1 MTQKNRT
8 TWILANAV
16 SVALSVAS
24 STAFAAGSYSSATLI
39 REVDGLRNSLPMKDP
54 GRAQLTLRLADLYFD
69 YQAELFRDA
78 GGDPSDTKVR
88 RARQDAVRMYEEAL
102 SGNNGMMPKPSYA
115 VETKIKFQLGR
126 LHSDLGQTDKAMTI
140 FKELAQK
147 ADFPELQ
154 RESLLRMAENAE
166 SSGRFE
172 EAAKLFGTVAQI
184 CSGGDVCVYTRY
196 RMAWAKNRGGDVAG
210 AITEMKT
217 ALYDSKGQIREESL
231 RDLVQFMGSAPAQA
245 QEEMVWL
252 EQFAG
257 KHHRMSLMDDLAAS
271 YFSAGNKTQGTQV
284 LELLYSRKP
293 TLAKRVKLMEENYG
307 VRKWDRFVSLLEDT
321 VGGELP
327 SGPDAAKETA
337 EIEGVLRRLSVQLDA
352 ERKTQA
358 DKIPM
363 FLKTVDFYLG
373 LFPKSTIRS
382 QMIDGWIAAETNQEK
397 KIARLALWINDSN
410 TQGKEL
416 IRLREMRASI
426 AQKAKNHAIIA
437 EEMSALA
444 LIAATPA
451 KKREYQYL
459 AARAQYE
466 LKNLDQ
472 AMPTF
477 EALSDRNSFG
487 NEPDQWAIQSKNLV
501 LDILNQ
507 KKDFAKILASAEQ
520 WTNDPILKRNAKLR
534 DELADIQ
541 KIADQAKFELAG
553 INRGVEGLKTFMD
566 FCKTGQFT
574 PKSCENAKI
583 LSIETKSQGDLIAVL
598 EKQGNETDLAAEYEA
613 SGYFL
618 KAAKLQEKL
627 LAGKDWTLK
636 NALRVA
642 LLYELGGDM
651 RESRRIVESLTSSKG
666 ASITKNW
673 SEQEQLLVYHTLR
686 DQKMLNAGSL
696 NMAWTTKNRL
706 MLAEELEEKGQGSKL
721 TKEVILSAAETSGPA
736 WARYVLEEGR
746 ALDAEQRKIGFYGKN
761 GQKKFDQRLK
771 AIAALNKYAEK
782 RLPGSDAKTRV
793 ELAGICTEAYQGLS
807 DEILNSPI
815 PQGLPEEAV
824 VQIKASLDQMALPFV
839 DQTGKYR
846 QVVMA
851 EWAKVTDEKDRQDL
865 LKRVSKLAAWTGSAS
880 GNDLVVTSQASAQP
894 TAIAKATHSVSD
906 QGILGMAT
914 SNAGGTNAQIERLH
928 SNPQDRD
935 ALQALK
941 EYYASKQQPRLSA
954 YFEGRLRDLK

>member
-1 MTQKNRT
+1 MIQKNRT

-16 SVALSVAS
+16 IASMLVAS
-24 STAFAAGSYSSATLI
+24 AAFAAGYSSATLI

-78 GGDPSDTKVR
+78 GGDPSDSKVK

-102 SGNNGMMPKPSYA
+102 SGNNGLMPKPSYA

-126 LHSDLGQTDKAMTI
+126 LHSDLGQTDRAMAI
-140 FKELAQK
+140 FADLSKK

-154 RESLLRMAENAE
+154 REALLRLAENAE
-166 SSGRFE
+166 NSGRFE

-196 RMAWAKNRGGDVAG
+196 RMAWAKNRGGDIHG

-271 YFSAGNKTQGTQV
+271 YFSAGNKVQGTQV
-284 LELLYSRKP
+284 LELLYNRKP
-293 TLAKRVKLMEENYG
+293 TLTKRVKLMEETYA
-307 VRKWDRFVSLLEDT
+307 VRKWDRFTSLLEDT

-327 SGPDAAKETA
+327 SGPDTQKEVA
-337 EIEGVLRRLSVQLDA
+337 EIEGTLRRLSVQLDA

-358 DKIPM
+358 DKVPF

-373 LFPKSTIRS
+373 LFPTSTIRT
-382 QMIDGWIAAETNQEK
+382 QMIDGWIAAESNPEK
-397 KIARLALWINDSN
+397 KIARLAQWISEPH

-426 AQKAKNHAIIA
+426 AQKAKNNAIVA
-437 EEMSALA
+437 EEMAALTA
-444 LIAATPA
+444 IAATPA

-459 AARAQYE
+459 TARAHYE

-472 AMPTF
+472 AMPLFQT
-477 EALSDRNSFG
+477 LSARSSFG

-507 KKDFAKILASAEQ
+507 KKDFAQILANAEE
-520 WTNDPILKRNAKLR
+520 WTNDPILKRNAKLK

-553 INRGVEGLKTFMD
+553 INRGEEGLKTFKL
-566 FCKTGQFT
+566 FCMAGQFT

-583 LSIETKSQGDLIAVL
+583 LSIETKNQGALISVL
-598 EKQGNETDLAAEYEA
+598 EKQGNETDLASEYEA

-627 LAGKDWTLK
+627 LSGKDWTLK

-651 RESRRIVESLTSSKG
+651 RESRRIVESLSSAKG
-666 ASITKNW
+666 ANLSKNW
-673 SEQEQLLVYHTLR
+673 TEAEQLLVYHTLK
-686 DQKMLNAGSL
+686 DQKMLNAGHL
-696 NMAWTTKNRL
+696 NLAWSTKNRL
-706 MLAEELEEKGQGSKL
+706 MLAEYLEENGQASKL
-721 TKEVILSAAETSGPA
+721 TKEVVLSASEITGPA
-736 WARYVLEEGR
+736 WAKYILAEARE
-746 ALDAEQRKIGFYGKN
+746 LDAKQRPISFYGKN

-771 AIAALNKYAEK
+771 AIAELNKFAEK
-782 RLPGSDAKTRV
+782 RLPGADAKTRV
-793 ELAGICTEAYQGLS
+793 ELAGICTDAYQGLA

-815 PQGLPEEAV
+815 PANLPEEAV

-846 QVVMA
+846 QVVLDQ
-851 EWAKVTDEKDRQDL
+851 WAKVTEEKDRQDL
-865 LKRVSKLAAWTGSAS
+865 LKRIAKLAAWTGTAA
-880 GNDLVVTSQASAQP
+880 DQVVTSQASSQP
-894 TAIAKATHSVSD
+894 STAAVAKATHSVSD
-906 QGILGMAT
+906 QGILGMAS
-914 SNAGGTNAQIERLH
+914 SNAGGSNSHLDRLH
-928 SNPQDRD
+928 TNPQDRE
-935 ALQALK
+935 ALQSLK
-941 EYYASKQQPRLSA
+941 DYYSTKNQPRLSA